1 MMKRYFSI
9 FLVMLLFLPVLV
21 LSSDHYDESVI
32 KKSSKESV
40 IFYGSSLMADAE
52 DSYFSQAFMI
62 DDLNFY
68 NSYITA
74 VTNAEASDDV
84 NLHVQYSFDR
94 ETWYDATTAS
104 GLVLDDLNG
113 GTLQADTVNVTA
125 GVNDPLYQTA
135 IWARVKL
142 DGQTGNPATTVVKWW
157 WKFRKSTSGAPR
169 KKRIY
174 DRIT

>member
-1 MMKRYFSI
+1 MKRYFSI
-9 FLVMLLFLPVLV
+9 FLVMLLLLPVLV

-94 ETWYDATTAS
+94 ETWYDA
-104 GLVLDDLNG
+104 
-113 GTLQADTVNVTA
+113 
-125 GVNDPLYQTA
+125 LYQTA

-157 WKFRKSTSGAPR
+157 WKFRKSTSGAAR